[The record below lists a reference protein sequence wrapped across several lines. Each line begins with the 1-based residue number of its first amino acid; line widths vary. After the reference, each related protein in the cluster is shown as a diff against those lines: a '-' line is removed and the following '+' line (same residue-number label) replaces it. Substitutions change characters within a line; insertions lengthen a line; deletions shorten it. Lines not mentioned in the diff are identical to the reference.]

1 MTNNSGPDG
10 VQTPPS
16 LVSTPRGDSSASPDH
31 IPATLE
37 EAAARLAAADPS
49 RAPLAH
55 MMHDLWLAARHS
67 RRDAVGVHGALRAVA
82 ARVVELHAA
91 LAAAHSDLER
101 LERAAEIRLM
111 EKECE
116 IRMAQSEAAA
126 HAMAAQA
133 RAATAAAL
141 QA

>member
-1 MTNNSGPDG
+1 M
-10 VQTPPS
+10 QTPPS
-16 LVSTPRGDSSASPDH
+16 LVSTPRGSSPAAGDH
-31 IPATLE
+31 TPATLGD
-37 EAAARLAAADPS
+37 AAARLAAVDPS

-82 ARVVELHAA
+82 ARVAELQAA
-91 LAAAHSDLER
+91 LATAHSDLER
-101 LERAAEIRLM
+101 LERAAEIRIM

-126 HAMAAQA
+126 HAMTAQA